1 MNRHGFDHLIPVL
14 PSTLPGCRQDASC
27 AACGLEPCQQA
38 VRTHEA
44 IALIHAGARAPLI
57 KQLTGLPEKYVKRL
71 YRMVTG
77 KSSPRGM
84 APYSDAWFLENE
96 RRMLH
101 ATVVWQ
107 IYRQLQPMQRS
118 LPRTLLDVLD
128 LYHFHVRD
136 PLLDITYVA
145 TAIQLMTTR
154 LWHEKSCQNCALIFV
169 APSDDPMRTICPGC
183 KLHQRFRCRHCG
195 APLTPSHQGGRPRNS
210 CQQCC
215 SSKQH

>member
-1 MNRHGFDHLIPVL
+1 MNHHDFDHIGSTL
-14 PSTLPGCRQDASC
+14 PSTMPVCRHDASC
-27 AACGLEPCQQA
+27 AVCGLEPCQHA

-44 IALIHAGARAPLI
+44 ISLIHAGARSPLV
-57 KQLTGLPEKYVKRL
+57 KQLTGLPEKYVKRI
-71 YRMVTG
+71 YKMVTG
-77 KSSPRGM
+77 RSSPRGM

-107 IYRQLQPMQRS
+107 IYKQIVPMQRS
-118 LPRTLLDVLD
+118 QSRTLLDVLD

-154 LWHEKSCQNCALIFV
+154 LWHEKQCQSCEQIFI
-169 APSDDPMRTICPGC
+169 APSDDPMRKVCPGC

-195 APLTPSHQGGRPRNS
+195 GALSPGQQGGRPRNS
-210 CQQCC
+210 CKRC
-215 SSKQH
+215 SNQKQH